1 MNLVAKTLLGPG
13 RTNPAKVAIST
24 VDGHQMR
31 YADLDRLS
39 GQLANL
45 LVRCYHV
52 NEGDRVAVQSPK
64 CPELLALNIACA
76 RIGAIY
82 VPLNT
87 SYTDREI
94 RLLLD
99 DATPSLLVREALI
112 EHDTPRANLGRLVH
126 EAHDQSSHFADV
138 ACDENAPA
146 AMLFTSGTTGRA
158 KGALLTHGNLVSN
171 CQTLNEVWGFT
182 PHDTLLHALPL
193 FHTHGL
199 FVGAYCALSS
209 GASMILMEN
218 FDAGEVVRQL
228 SSATVFMGVPTYYV
242 RLLAEPSL
250 NRDATAGLRLFTAG
264 SAPLLR
270 ATHREFAERT
280 GYTIIERYGMT
291 ETGIITSNP
300 IDGSLKVGTVGRA
313 LPGVEV
319 RVTGGS
325 PGDVE
330 VKGPNVLIDYWN
342 RPELRET
349 EFTIDGWFKTGDVG
363 IVDEDGYLEIVGRA
377 KDLIITGGYNVY
389 PKELELVLDT
399 FPGVLESAV
408 IGLPDADFG
417 EAVTAI
423 VVPRPGA
430 HLDEAQLGVL
440 ARSSFA
446 KFKVPKRFIIV
457 TELPRNAMGKVEKAR
472 LRRELSRT
480 QESSERLKPI

>member
-1 MNLVAKTLLGPG
+1 MNLVATTLLGPG
-13 RTNPAKVAIST
+13 RTNPSKVAIAT
-24 VDGHQMR
+24 VDGRHMR

-45 LVRCYHV
+45 LVHRYHV

-87 SYTDREI
+87 SYTDRET

-99 DATPSLLVREALI
+99 DASPSLLVRETLI
-112 EHDTPRANLGRLVH
+112 EHDTPRVDVHGLVH
-126 EAHDQSSHFADV
+126 QAHEESTHFVDV
-138 ACDENAPA
+138 TCDENAPA

-218 FDAGEVVRQL
+218 FDAREVLGQL

-242 RLLAEPSL
+242 RLLAEP
-250 NRDATAGLRLFTAG
+250 GLDREIVKGMRLFTSG
-264 SAPLLR
+264 SAPMLR
-270 ATHREFAERT
+270 VTHEQFAERT
-280 GYTIIERYGMT
+280 DHDIVERYGMT

-300 IDGSLKVGTVGRA
+300 IDGTLKVGTVGRA
-313 LPGVEV
+313 LPGVNI

-325 PGDVE
+325 PGDIE
-330 VKGPNVLIDYWN
+330 VKGPNVLGEYWN
-342 RPELRET
+342 RPELRAT
-349 EFTIDGWFKTGDVG
+349 EFTADGWFKTGDVG
-363 IVDEDGYLEIVGRA
+363 VVDDDGFFEIVGRA

-389 PKELELVLDT
+389 PKELEMVIDT
-399 FPGVLESAV
+399 FAGVLESAV

-417 EAVTAI
+417 EAVTA
-423 VVPRPGA
+423 VVVA
-430 HLDEAQLGVL
+430 QADVHLDEAQLVVM
-440 ARSSFA
+440 ARSSLA
-446 KFKVPKRFIIV
+446 NFKVPKRFIIV

-472 LRRELSRT
+472 LRREFT
-480 QESSERLKPI
+480 HG